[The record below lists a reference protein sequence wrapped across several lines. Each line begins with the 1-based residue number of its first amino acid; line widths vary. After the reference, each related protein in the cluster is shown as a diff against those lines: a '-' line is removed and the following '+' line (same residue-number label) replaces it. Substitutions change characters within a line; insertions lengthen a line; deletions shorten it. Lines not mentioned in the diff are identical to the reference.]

1 MRLLALHWLWRYW
14 QSAWRRW
21 SLWTLLVA
29 LVAAMLVTLV
39 WLALVALTLGS
50 AWLGEEGL
58 PVVATALVVALIV
71 AVKGLLVI
79 RHYMGLT
86 EAGSRL
92 RLVMRLYFVVV
103 PALILLA
110 GSLA

>member
-1 MRLLALHWLWRYW
+1 MDA
-14 QSAWRRW
+14 QEKS
-21 SLWTLLVA
+21 
-29 LVAAMLVTLV
+29 VTLV

-50 AWLGEEGL
+50 AWLGEEGWPAL
-58 PVVATALVVALIV
+58 VTALVVALIV

-79 RHYMGLT
+79 RHYMGLV

-92 RLVMRLYFVVV
+92 RAVMRLYFVVV

-110 GSLA
+110 GGAS

>member
-1 MRLLALHWLWRYW
+1 M
-14 QSAWRRW
+14 
-21 SLWTLLVA
+21 T
-29 LVAAMLVTLV
+29 MLTSPERQATRV
-39 WLALVALTLGS
+39 WLGLVALTLGS
-50 AWLGEEGL
+50 AWLGESAASAMVQAA
-58 PVVATALVVALIV
+58 VVAGIV

-86 EAGSRL
+86 EVGSRL
-92 RLVMRLYFVVV
+92 LLVMRLYFVVV